1 VDGFAPLGLYSAFSE
16 DGCMIVVLC
25 QLNTTPMHVPLSRQS
40 MGSLI
45 SRQAGILVAVLIVA
59 SLILSGIPSSDLKQ
73 VHEVEET
80 GGRAP
85 LGDVDCSNYT
95 FEDLFAYSHADFDVV
110 FQDDWAS
117 SITQA
122 TAWVNGSI
130 SPAVRE
136 NIDGLF
142 EGFPGGDNDW
152 LSTDEREGVR
162 SVGPMCIADMNTRLG
177 MHEGQPHRGGVDWND
192 LTWVEEGI
200 ALDEVNLVPEDHE
213 EVRNCQ
219 NAFSTNGCKEVPVHV
234 DDDLQIMLLQE
245 TEPDDNGNLPPPNM
259 EFNVLPNMGTEP
271 FTLALNVTNMSDATL
286 NFTFPVITNLRLDA
300 WEIQENGAQIWMEE
314 PSVTNLSDGRL
325 RIVVNVDY
333 DLADWPM
340 GKNLFLDLTTAEN
353 VPDNPPQ
360 WSSDAPI
367 DGEMM
372 AVMLDSGKTM
382 LASHEFAQSWADD
395 ESQVSFDCSA
405 SNGWS
410 WSLESGDMYI
420 TPGQGQSEL
429 TCSLVDLKNQV
440 SESNRTWNLEQPLSF
455 SATAGE
461 YMGVVPITINALN
474 GDRSGLTVS
483 ITPSQGD
490 NSGSTVSSA
499 GPADSS
505 SMEIN
510 VSDMLPGIVELDVAV
525 TGNGMADWSF
535 SLDLGIKKESRAPEI
550 SISKTRE
557 GDNGSWDSE
566 GYSYHIEGTVYDSD
580 GDDVSIDIE
589 VCGYSTKINPEGTT
603 WSNEV
608 SVVGCN
614 SHESYIITLT
624 ATDSWN
630 KSTSISVSVMP
641 PDEDTTTNKP
651 SDSAATA
658 DEGGLPAPGVIATI
672 AMLGLAGLLRRRIDS
687 QH

>member
-1 VDGFAPLGLYSAFSE
+1 
-16 DGCMIVVLC
+16 
-25 QLNTTPMHVPLSRQS
+25 MHVLPCRQG

-45 SRQAGILVAVLIVA
+45 SRQAGIFVAVFIIA

-80 GGRAP
+80 SGRQ

-95 FEDLFAYSHADFDVV
+95 FEDLFAYSHASFDVIV
-110 FQDDWAS
+110 QDDWAS

-162 SVGPMCIADMNTRLG
+162 SVGPKCIADMNTRLG
-177 MHEGQPHRGGVDWND
+177 MREGQPHRGGVDWND
-192 LTWVEEGI
+192 LTWVEKGI
-200 ALDEVNLVPEDHE
+200 ALDEFNLVPEGHE
-213 EVRNCQ
+213 EVRSCQ
-219 NAFSTNGCKEVPVHV
+219 NAFSTSGCKEVPVHV
-234 DDDLQIMLLQE
+234 DDDLQIMLLQD
-245 TEPDDNGNLPPPNM
+245 TEPDNNGNPPPSNM
-259 EFNVLPNMGTEP
+259 EFNQLPNMGTEP
-271 FTLALNVTNMSDATL
+271 FTIALNVTNMSDATL
-286 NFTFPVITNLRLDA
+286 NFTFPAITDLRLDA
-300 WEIQENGAQIWMEE
+300 WEIQEDGVTVFGLDE

-325 RIVVNVDY
+325 RIVVDVDY
-333 DLADWPM
+333 DIADWPM
-340 GKNLFLDLTTAEN
+340 GKNLFLDLTTAEY

-360 WSSDAPI
+360 WSSDAPV

-372 AVMLDSGKTM
+372 AVMLDSGKTL

-429 TCSLVDLKNQV
+429 TCLLVDLKNQV
-440 SESNRTWNLEQPLSF
+440 SESSRTWTLDQPLLF
-455 SATAGE
+455 SATSGE
-461 YMGVVPITINALN
+461 YMTAVPITINALN

-483 ITPSQGD
+483 ITPFQDDTTGP
-490 NSGSTVSSA
+490 TVSSA
-499 GPADSS
+499 GPVDSS
-505 SMEIN
+505 NMEIN
-510 VSDMLPGIVELDVAV
+510 VSEMSPGSVELDVTV
-525 TGNGMADWSF
+525 TGNGMPDWLF
-535 SLDLGIKKESRAPEI
+535 TLDLGIKKESRAPEI
-550 SISKTRE
+550 SVTKTRE
-557 GDNGSWDSE
+557 GDNGTWDEE
-566 GYSYHIEGTVYDSD
+566 GYSYEMEGTVYDLD
-580 GDDVSIDIE
+580 GDDVSIEIE
-589 VCGYSTKINPEGTT
+589 VCGYSTKINPEGTA

-624 ATDSWN
+624 ATDSWD

-641 PDEDTTTNKP
+641 PDEGPTTNKP
-651 SDSAATA
+651 SDSPATT
-658 DEGGLPAPGVIATI
+658 DGGGLPAPGVIATI

-687 QH
+687 QQ

>member
-1 VDGFAPLGLYSAFSE
+1 MDCFAPLGLYSAFSE
-16 DGCMIVVLC
+16 DGCIMVVLC

-80 GGRAP
+80 SGRQ

-95 FEDLFAYSHADFDVV
+95 FEDLFAYSHASFDVD

-122 TAWVNGSI
+122 TAWVNGSL

-162 SVGPMCIADMNTRLG
+162 SVGPKCIADMNTRLG
-177 MHEGQPHRGGVDWND
+177 MREGQPHRGGVDWND

-200 ALDEVNLVPEDHE
+200 ALDEVDLVPDDHE
-213 EVRNCQ
+213 ETRNCQ
-219 NAFSTNGCKEVPVHV
+219 NAFATNGCKEVPVHV
-234 DDDLQIMLLQE
+234 DDDLQIMLLQ
-245 TEPDDNGNLPPPNM
+245 DDEEDNNM
-259 EFNVLPNMGTEP
+259 QFNQLPNMGTEP
-271 FTLALNVTNMSDATL
+271 FTIALNVTNMSDATL

-300 WEIQENGAQIWMEE
+300 WEIQENGVTVFGLDE

-360 WSSDAPI
+360 WSSDAPL

-440 SESNRTWNLEQPLSF
+440 SESSRTWTLEQPLSF
-455 SATAGE
+455 SATSGE
-461 YMGVVPITINALN
+461 YTDAVPITINALN

-483 ITPSQGD
+483 ITPFQDDTTSP
-490 NSGSTVSSA
+490 TVSSA
-499 GPADSS
+499 GPVDSS
-505 SMEIN
+505 NMEIN
-510 VSDMLPGIVELDVAV
+510 VSEMSPGPVELDVTV
-525 TGNGMADWSF
+525 TGNGMADWLF
-535 SLDLGIKKESRAPEI
+535 TLDLGIKKESRAPEI
-550 SISKTRE
+550 SVTKTRE
-557 GDNGSWDSE
+557 GDNGTWDEE
-566 GYSYHIEGTVYDSD
+566 GYSYSMAGTVYDLD
-580 GDDVSIDIE
+580 GDDISIEIE
-589 VCGYSTKINPEGTT
+589 VCGYSTKINPEGAA

-624 ATDSWN
+624 ATDSWD

-641 PDEDTTTNKP
+641 PDEYSTPNKP

-687 QH
+687 PQ